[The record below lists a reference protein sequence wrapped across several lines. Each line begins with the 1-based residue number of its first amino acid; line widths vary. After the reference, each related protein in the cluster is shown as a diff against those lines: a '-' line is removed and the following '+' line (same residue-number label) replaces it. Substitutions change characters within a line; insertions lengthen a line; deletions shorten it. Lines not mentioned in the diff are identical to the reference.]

1 MNNRIIILT
10 TIGLGV
16 ALCGCATS
24 RGNLTNSADRLERN
38 ADLLSDHVRDEPVA
52 ADYAP
57 AGYTRDA
64 RALAEQAHEFRRV
77 VQDGRADD
85 RDVKVSFEQ
94 LSRRYHDLRDDV
106 DRSDSHRAQADLR
119 PVTDAYLDVE
129 REMGG
134 YPGHRYAEGDVPPR
148 D

>member
-16 ALCGCATS
+16 ALCGCATPRS
-24 RGNLTNSADRLERN
+24 GLTSSADRLERN
-38 ADLLSDHVRDEPVA
+38 ADLLADHVRDEPVA

-57 AGYTRDA
+57 AGYAHDA

-77 VQDGRADD
+77 AQDSRADD
-85 RDVKVSFEQ
+85 RDVKISFEQ

-106 DRSDSHRAQADLR
+106 DRSESHQAQADLR
-119 PVTDAYLDVE
+119 PVTNAYLDVE

-134 YPGHRYAEGDVPPR
+134 YPGHRYAERDVPPR